1 MRYASLRACPSGKE
15 PSMSKPFLVL
25 GLALATALVGCNESS
40 EKTSSKSEQSTTA
53 TATTPVT
60 TTPSDAATTPAL
72 PGAPASGGKVHK
84 LASGLQ
90 YDDLVV
96 GSGKM
101 AEAGTNV
108 SIHYTGWLLDG
119 TEFDSSLKSGQPL
132 KFQIAGGQMIQGFD
146 EGVRGMRIGGKR
158 KLRIPWQM
166 AYGAEGRPPV
176 IPPRADLVFDI
187 ELLDVQ

>member
-1 MRYASLRACPSGKE
+1 
-15 PSMSKPFLVL
+15 MSKRF
-25 GLALATALVGCNESS
+25 LALGVLLALCAASCRETT
-40 EKTSSKSEQSTTA
+40 EKAGTMSEQSTTA
-53 TATTPVT
+53 KTTPAAST
-60 TTPSDAATTPAL
+60 TETAAPAL
-72 PGAPASGGKVHK
+72 PGAPGSGKWHK

-90 YDDLVV
+90 YDDILV

-101 AEAGTNV
+101 AEPGTNV

-158 KLRIPWQM
+158 KVRIPWQM
-166 AYGAEGRPPV
+166 AYGEAGRPPQ
-176 IPPRADLVFDI
+176 IPPKSDLVFDL